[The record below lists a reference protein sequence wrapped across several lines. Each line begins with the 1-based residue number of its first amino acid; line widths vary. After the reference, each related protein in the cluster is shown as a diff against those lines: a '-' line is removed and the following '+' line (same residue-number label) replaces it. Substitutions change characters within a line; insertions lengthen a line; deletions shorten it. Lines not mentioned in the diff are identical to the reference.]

1 MNHNGHADKLRI
13 VVASRDQESVSVLQA
28 ALAERDDYAV
38 QTRAIV
44 NGHADPLHGINA
56 CPDALVLVL
65 SHTWEQELAA
75 LVERAP
81 ENRPPLSA
89 IAEAGDAEA
98 MRMAMRAGA
107 RDFLIK
113 PLDRQELN
121 AALERIADEARA
133 EPRES
138 RRRDSKM
145 LALINAK
152 GGAGASLLAANL
164 ACRMAEESGE
174 EVGLLDMDL
183 QFGSLSTYLDL
194 VPERGLQEAL
204 EVSHTLDEVAV
215 GGFMAKHETGVRLM
229 APTEGHSLIHRTPLA
244 RETESLIDTLSR
256 RFRRVIAD
264 VPRWLDDASA
274 AALRRADRVG
284 IVAQQSVSHVRD
296 ATRLRRIL
304 TEELMIPPERLLLV
318 VNRHDRNAAVT
329 ARDVEQALG
338 LDGSV
343 LIPNDF
349 KTVSDCVNYGK
360 SLVQVARKA
369 QITRSLD
376 LLEAALE
383 GAEKKKPAG
392 ILGRTLG
399 TILRSHA

>member
-1 MNHNGHADKLRI
+1 VTNSGQPDKLRI
-13 VVASRDQESVSVLQA
+13 VVASRDQEAISVLQA
-28 ALAERDDYAV
+28 ALAEREDCRV
-38 QTRAIV
+38 ETRPIV
-44 NGHADPLHGINA
+44 NGHADPLHGLNS

-65 SHTWEQELAA
+65 SGAWQQELAA

-81 ENRPPLSA
+81 EKRPPLIA

-98 MRMAMRAGA
+98 MRMAMQAGA

-113 PLDRQELN
+113 PLDRQDLN
-121 AALERIADEARA
+121 AALERIAAECRS
-133 EPRES
+133 EPRQAHS
-138 RRRDSKM
+138 RDSKV

-164 ACRMAEESGE
+164 ACRIATESGG

-183 QFGSLSTYLDL
+183 QFGSLSTYLDI

-204 EVSHTLDEVAV
+204 EISHTLDEVAI
-215 GGFMAKHETGVRLM
+215 GGFMARHETGVRLM
-229 APTEGHSLIHRTPLA
+229 APTERHSVLHRAPA
-244 RETESLIDTLSR
+244 GRETESLIDTLSR
-256 RFRRVIAD
+256 RFSRVVAD

-274 AALRRADRVG
+274 AALTRADRVG
-284 IVAQQSVSHVRD
+284 IVVQQSVSHVRD
-296 ATRLRRIL
+296 ATRLHRIL
-304 TEELMIPPERLLLV
+304 TDELMLPAERMVLI

-338 LDGSV
+338 LDESV
-343 LIPNDF
+343 RIPNDF

-360 SLVQVARKA
+360 SLVQAARKS
-369 QITRSLD
+369 QITRSLG

-383 GAEKKKPAG
+383 GTEKKKPTSVF
-392 ILGRTLG
+392 GRTLG